1 MRYTP
6 VDADGF
12 ALLDG
17 LDDWRFVLGE
27 LRATFRLGSFSAAAA
42 FAAEVAQLADAADH
56 HPDIDLRY
64 PGTVHL
70 VASTHAINGVS
81 THDVDLARLVSG
93 LAAQAGAVAEPDG
106 NETGTRT
113 SQDR

>member
-6 VDADGF
+6 VDASGF

-17 LDDWRFVLGE
+17 LDDWRYVLSG
-27 LRATFRLGSFSAAAA
+27 LRATFRFASFSAAAA

-64 PGTVHL
+64 PGTVRL
-70 VASTHAINGVS
+70 VASTHAVNGVS
-81 THDVDLARLVSG
+81 THDIDLARLVSG
-93 LAAQAGAVAEPDG
+93 LAAQAGAVADADD
-106 NETGTRT
+106 NEE
-113 SQDR
+113 

>member
-1 MRYTP
+1 
-6 VDADGF
+6 
-12 ALLDG
+12 
-17 LDDWRFVLGE
+17 
-27 LRATFRLGSFSAAAA
+27 
-42 FAAEVAQLADAADH
+42 
-56 HPDIDLRY
+56 
-64 PGTVHL
+64 VHL

-93 LAAQAGAVAEPDG
+93 LAAQAGAVSEPDG